1 MFDVIVSGA
10 GPAGSKCAEIIAK
23 SGFKVALVE
32 RDTNWRKPCGGTVSS
47 RIFKY
52 YPQLHKIKYQRVY
65 EISMYSADYHNFK
78 YNWKGKRDY
87 AINVDRLEFD
97 NFIRNIALD
106 VGVELFDKNISF
118 DFITKDKHKIGI
130 KTKTATGV
138 KEYFGKIIIIADGM
152 SSKLAN
158 KSGLREKWKMDELYL
173 VKCAILEGRNLLDK
187 ETISIFF
194 RHYKGYGWIFPLSES
209 KFNIGAGLSKQ
220 NFQNCNVN
228 EIFNEFINE
237 PHIKKLFPNCNN
249 KELWKAA
256 YPVPCSGVKINSL
269 YNENLMIIGDA
280 AGFVSPISGEGI
292 HPSIVSGQ
300 IAAET
305 AINALNEENIS
316 KQTLKKYKLHPNIKK
331 IIRNFKLKN
340 SLVDFIFD
348 NNGRNL
354 SKMFELA
361 EKSEEFREEVTKMF
375 IFNQIPTNDF
385 ILKLK

>member
-1 MFDVIVSGA
+1 MFDVVVSGA
-10 GPAGSKCAEIIAK
+10 GPAGSKCAETIAK
-23 SGFKVALVE
+23 SGYNVALIE
-32 RDTNWRKPCGGTVSS
+32 RNTNWRKPCGGTVSS

-52 YPQLHKIKYQRVY
+52 YPQLHKINYQRVY

-78 YNWKGKRDY
+78 YNWKGIRDY

-97 NFIRNIALD
+97 ILIRNVALD
-106 VGVELFDKNISF
+106 TGAELFDKNISF
-118 DFITKDKHKIGI
+118 DFITKDSHKIGI
-130 KTKTATGV
+130 KTKTSTGV

-158 KSGLREKWKMDELYL
+158 KSGLREKWKINELYL
-173 VKCAILEGRNLLDK
+173 AKCAIIEGNNLLDK

-194 RHYKGYGWIFPLSES
+194 RPYKGYGWIFPLNES
-209 KFNIGAGLSKQ
+209 QFNIGAGIAKQ
-220 NFQNCNVN
+220 SFQNCDVN
-228 EIFNEFINE
+228 TIFDEFIND
-237 PHIKKLFPNCNN
+237 PHIKHFFPNSHY

-256 YPVPCSGVKINSL
+256 YPVPCSGVKVNSL
-269 YNENLMIIGDA
+269 NDENIMIIGDA

-305 AINALNEENIS
+305 AIKALNEENIS

-340 SLVDFIFD
+340 SLVDFFFE

-354 SKMFELA
+354 SRMFELA
-361 EKSEEFREEVTKMF
+361 EKSEEFREEVIKMF
-375 IFNQIPTNDF
+375 IFNQIPTTDF
-385 ILKLK
+385 LLKLK